1 MNVSKT
7 YFSRCFF
14 SFLAVWLLIGN
25 TKEVVANTQ
34 TLSLCKDSVV
44 TLTATYNG
52 NNPNVEYHWYLVE
65 LNGTPLTPP
74 QVLSGTGQQI
84 QIKADSNAVYICET
98 VSPQRTTSQNLMK
111 NGDFED
117 TNGAT
122 NGNTTIL
129 PPYFTSSYSFAGWS
143 VPQPSNYQ
151 NRYTMSHD
159 ASHYYNGFLPITP
172 HGGQWFAL
180 FDATANGF
188 AWKAATANNNPN
200 LKIVKGQD
208 YVFSYWVANPN
219 NNNNPTAQLQF
230 YIEYRDPQ
238 NNWVSEN
245 IGTIYDIVHA
255 KNKGWVQQ
263 TVVWTAPESSNDVAI
278 AVKDLVNSS
287 EGNDF
292 CLDDIIFQETIA
304 VQQTVL
310 HTDTFEISPQICCSD
325 SIVESYSLTICS
337 NELPYTWHNILFTA
351 AADTVREKKDSLGC
365 LIRYTYRLTVRQGVE
380 MYGKWSDVIFVRN
393 IDSLYTAYQWYQ
405 NGQPIDGA
413 TEQFYH
419 DPNGLTGRYHCVMQ
433 TRNGGSEETCPAAFQ
448 DLDRSAEHNPG
459 DAPKQLVAQR
469 TYNVGTHLQIIVSV
483 FDDNSTTAEKY
494 WKE

>member
-1 MNVSKT
+1 MCVAKT
-7 YFSRCFF
+7 YYSRCLFG
-14 SFLAVWLLIGN
+14 FLAVWLLIGN
-25 TKEVVANTQ
+25 TKEVAANTQ

-52 NNPNVEYHWYLVE
+52 NNPNVEYHWYLAE
-65 LNGTPLTPP
+65 YNGTPLTPP
-74 QVLSGTGQQI
+74 QVLSETGQQI
-84 QIKADSNAVYICET
+84 QIKADNKAVYICET

-129 PPYFTSSYSFAGWS
+129 PPYFTSSYSFAGWE
-143 VPQPSNYQ
+143 VPQPSDYE

-159 ASHYYNGFLPITP
+159 ASHYYNGFLPIKP

-200 LKIVKGQD
+200 LKIVAGQE

-238 NNWVSEN
+238 NNLVSQN
-245 IGTIYDIVHA
+245 IGTVYDIIDA

-287 EGNDF
+287 AGNDF
-292 CLDDIIFQETIA
+292 CLDDIIFQETTT

-310 HTDTFEISPQICCSD
+310 HTDSFVIS
-325 SIVESYSLTICS
+325 L
-337 NELPYTWHNILFTA
+337 LPA
-351 AADTVREKKDSLGC
+351 VD
-365 LIRYTYRLTVRQGVE
+365 
-380 MYGKWSDVIFVRN
+380 MYAKWDDVIFVPN
-393 IDSLYTAYQWYQ
+393 TDSLYVAYQWYH
-405 NGQPIDGA
+405 DGVA
-413 TEQFYH
+413 IEGAVKQFYYL
-419 DPNGLTGRYHCVMQ
+419 PEGLSGSYYCVMQ
-433 TRNGGSEETCPAAFQ
+433 TRDGDTVETCPAEFEN
-448 DLDRSAEHNPG
+448 LGRSAEQNPG
-459 DAPKQLVAQR
+459 NAPKILVTKR
-469 TYNVGTHLQIIVSV
+469 TYPVGAHLQIVVSV
-483 FDDNSTTAEKY
+483 YDDNTITAEKY
-494 WKE
+494 WK